1 MLLVFSVLVSSS
13 STSSVLLVHL
23 RLYKLYKHFG
33 TTQLYTFKHLYML
46 YVCTGCTRLFTIYT
60 IYHIPYIVYT
70 IFFLDSSSQCM
81 NHQSAPKYTKMYKA
95 GYLERPWHWLKIHKE
110 IYSAVNDKMCCFCPL
125 AFWGHSYVISTT
137 FLHFY
142 TCTLRFD

>member
-46 YVCTGCTRLFTIYT
+46 YVCTGCTRIFTIYT

-70 IFFLDSSSQCM
+70 NFSGQLVSVYKYIQIHPTTPEYTQMHPKSFVSNLGEPRFL
-81 NHQSAPKYTKMYKA
+81 
-95 GYLERPWHWLKIHKE
+95 GILEI
-110 IYSAVNDKMCCFCPL
+110 CFK
-125 AFWGHSYVISTT
+125 
-137 FLHFY
+137 LHFLNRRY
-142 TCTLRFD
+142 AKV